1 MLIPKKKGSHGV
13 HQLETILF
21 EIRHLLWGG
30 LLVGL
35 IGAMGI
41 YLTLSLKGLQFRYFF
56 HSLQVLFFPHKHLT
70 SEGSSGDI
78 SPFQSFMTALAG
90 AIGTGSITGVAI
102 AITIGGYG
110 AIFWLWVTSLFGMI
124 IAYSENIL
132 AIKFRIQNEKGEMS
146 GGPMYTLLNGLKQ
159 PWLAKAFALFGA
171 IAAFGIGA
179 TVQSNSTAGAIET
192 LFNTAPWITGLVMA
206 ILSAMVILGG
216 VRKLGLVASYLV
228 PLMTVLYIGASVIIL
243 SCNWEQIVPSLTMIV
258 NSAFSGQAPLGG
270 FAGSS
275 LLLALQMG
283 SARAVFSNEAGLGS
297 CPIAA
302 ASAKTSYPALQGM
315 LAMSGVFVSSLVIC
329 TMTGLVLAVTQ
340 SLGQVDVH
348 GTLITGA
355 PLAIS
360 AFNQNLPGAP
370 YIVLGCLALFGFTT
384 LIAWAYYGEK
394 CIEFLFGTKF
404 INGYRFLYIALI
416 VFGAVANL
424 HLIWAFAD
432 VANGLMCIPNLI
444 GIGCLVKVV
453 SAETKRYEEYLLT
466 TKTPLTEDV
475 KPNT

>member
-1 MLIPKKKGSHGV
+1 MHYF
-13 HQLETILF
+13 ETILF

-41 YLTLSLKGLQFRYFF
+41 YLTVSLKGLQFRYFF
-56 HSLQVLFFPHKHLT
+56 HSLHVLLFPQRHLT
-70 SEGSSGDI
+70 NETTAGDI
-78 SPFQSFMTALAG
+78 SPFQSFMTAMAG

-102 AITIGGYG
+102 AISIGGYG
-110 AIFWLWVTSLFGMI
+110 ALFWLWITSLFGMI

-132 AIKFRIQNEKGEMS
+132 AIKFRVQNDKGEMS
-146 GGPMYTLLNGLKQ
+146 GGPMYTLYNGLKQ

-192 LFNTAPWITGLVMA
+192 LFHVAPWITGVVMA
-206 ILSAMVILGG
+206 ILGALVILGG
-216 VRKLGLVASYLV
+216 VRKIGHVASYMV
-228 PLMTVLYIGASVIIL
+228 PFMTVLYIGASITILIMNWQQILPSFMMII
-243 SCNWEQIVPSLTMIV
+243 
-258 NSAFSGQAPLGG
+258 NSAFAGQAPLGG
-270 FAGSS
+270 FAGST
-275 LLLALQMG
+275 LLLAVQMG

-302 ASAKTSYPALQGM
+302 ASAKTQYPALQGM
-315 LAMSGVFVSSLVIC
+315 LAMSGVFLSSLVIC
-329 TMTGLVLAVTQ
+329 TMTGLVLAVTHA
-340 SLGQVDVH
+340 LGHVDSH

-355 PLAIS
+355 PLAIA
-360 AFNQNLPGAP
+360 AFGQNLPAAP

-394 CIEFLFGTKF
+394 CIEYLIGTKY
-404 INGYRFLYIALI
+404 INSYRFIYIALI
-416 VFGAVANL
+416 AVGAVANL

-444 GIGCLVKVV
+444 ATACLVKVV
-453 SAETKRYEEYLLT
+453 AAETKIYEQYLQ
-466 TKTPLTEDV
+466 KSKSAYAASV
-475 KPNT
+475 KPS